1 MRLSSLIETLKHK
14 LVASIT
20 KVIKD
25 TKELDKIIE
34 KMDNATNIKEN
45 KYEIKS
51 RNVCKNYKW

>member
-14 LVASIT
+14 LVVSIT

-45 KYEIKS
+45 KYEIKR
-51 RNVCKNYKW
+51 RNVC

>member
-1 MRLSSLIETLKHK
+1 MRFSGLIGALKNR

-45 KYEIKS
+45 KYEIKR
-51 RNVCKNYKW
+51 RNVR

>member
-1 MRLSSLIETLKHK
+1 MRFSGLIETLKHK

-25 TKELDKIIE
+25 TKELNKIIE

-45 KYEIKS
+45 KYEIKN
-51 RNVCKNYKW
+51 RNVCKN